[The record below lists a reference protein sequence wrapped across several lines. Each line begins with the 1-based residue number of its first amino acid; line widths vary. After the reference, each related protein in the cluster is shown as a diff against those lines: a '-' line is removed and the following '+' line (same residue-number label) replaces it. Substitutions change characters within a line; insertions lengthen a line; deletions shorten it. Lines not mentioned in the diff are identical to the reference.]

1 MRKSS
6 NIPTAIVMFVMFA
19 IIAYF
24 LYQGM
29 AEHLLAAPNPVP

>member
-1 MRKSS
+1 VRKSS
-6 NIPTAIVMFVMFA
+6 NIPAAIVLFLMLA

-29 AEHLLAAPNPVP
+29 SGHSIGAVIPSR

>member
-1 MRKSS
+1 MRQSS

-24 LYQGM
+24 LYEGM
-29 AEHLLAAPNPVP
+29 AQHSLASTIP